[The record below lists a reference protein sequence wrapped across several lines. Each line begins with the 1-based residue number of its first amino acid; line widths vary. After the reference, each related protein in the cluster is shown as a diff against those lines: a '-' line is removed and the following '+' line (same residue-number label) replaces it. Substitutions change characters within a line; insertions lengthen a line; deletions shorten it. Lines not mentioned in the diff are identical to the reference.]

1 MMATL
6 DDVVKNVGE
15 LVSFPHVYQRV
26 SVLLEDPDSD
36 LEAIAVEIGRDPGL
50 VTRLLRMA
58 NSPFYGLSREVDSVG
73 RAISVLGTR
82 TLRDLIL
89 KTAASEALSRIPNDV
104 ISIDDFWQ
112 HSLYCALLARM
123 LAEEGGGMAPE
134 TAFLSGLLHD
144 IGQLALFYSQPG
156 QARVVLDLLA
166 SSGTM
171 QEAEQRVFGFDHT
184 EVGGALLETWHLPSL
199 LAACARFHHA
209 PLEAGVHSHEAAV
222 IHLANALAHRA
233 QASDGDA
240 GMNGQFLP
248 GAEAQAGVTL
258 DTVVCTRLLATAR
271 EDMVETREMLGLKA
285 H

>member
-6 DDVVKNVGE
+6 DDIVKNVGE

-26 SVLLEDPDSD
+26 GALLEDPDSG

-82 TLRDLIL
+82 ALRDLIL
-89 KTAASEALSRIPNDV
+89 KTAASEALSRIPNDI

-123 LAEEGGGMAPE
+123 LAEEGGAMAPE
-134 TAFLSGLLHD
+134 PAFLSGLLHD

-184 EVGGALLETWHLPSL
+184 QVGGALLEAWHLPSL

-209 PLEAGVHSHEAAV
+209 PLEAGAHSHEAAV

-233 QASDGDA
+233 QASDDDA

-258 DTVVCTRLLATAR
+258 DAVVCTRLLAAAR
-271 EDMVETREMLGLKA
+271 EDMAETREMLGLKA
-285 H
+285 D